1 METET
6 NIPYGILKSQP
17 LARFFYR
24 GQSHSHPVR
33 RSVLIISTDKN
44 HITGYEIREGE
55 TIREVSEAPVK
66 TFRKDRIPKWG
77 DYWRLRRYG
86 KDAETSTLKRCSL
99 RNLEKRG
106 A

>member
-1 METET
+1 METDT
-6 NIPYGILKSQP
+6 LYGIVKTNP
-17 LARFFYR
+17 VARFFYR

-33 RSVLIISTDKN
+33 RTVMIISTDKE

-55 TIREVSEAPVK
+55 TVRVVNEAPVK
-66 TFRKDRIPKWG
+66 TFRKDRIPNWG

-86 KDAETSTLKRCSL
+86 KPAEVSTLKRCSL